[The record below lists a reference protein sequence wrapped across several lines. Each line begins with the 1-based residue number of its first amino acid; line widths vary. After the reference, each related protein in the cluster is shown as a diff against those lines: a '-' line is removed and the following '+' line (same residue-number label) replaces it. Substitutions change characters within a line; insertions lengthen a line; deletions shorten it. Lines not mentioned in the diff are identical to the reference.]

1 MPVRTPFRDLPLPQQ
16 AGMMAGE
23 EPFRSFVGDRIFGDD
38 PGPVHE
44 GAAAEYIRS
53 WCGVRSRRDLATDP
67 RAAERFE
74 TLRTE
79 YDAWRGRIPRP
90 EAR

>member
-16 AGMMAGE
+16 AGMMACE
-23 EPFRSFVGDRIFGDD
+23 EHFRTFVGNRIFRDNH
-38 PGPVHE
+38 GPVQE
-44 GAAAEYIRS
+44 GAAAEYIRG

-90 EAR
+90 NRR